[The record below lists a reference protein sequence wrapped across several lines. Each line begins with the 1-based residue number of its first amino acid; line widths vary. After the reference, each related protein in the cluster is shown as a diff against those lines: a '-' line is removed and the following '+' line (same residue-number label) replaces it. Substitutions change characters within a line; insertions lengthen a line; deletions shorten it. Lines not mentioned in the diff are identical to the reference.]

1 MQNYAAEALMLD
13 VVDLQE
19 RDRIITFLT
28 ADHGKRRGVAQGAKA
43 KYSRFSG
50 QLQPLAK
57 VRVSWFEKPG
67 RDLVRISEVELL
79 RSAEGLNRDLE
90 GILLGAY
97 LAEHMIELAL
107 EGEESGRL
115 YRLLDS
121 TLDALL
127 AGVPRDLAARY
138 FEVWA
143 LRLSGLFALPTPCR
157 DCGWLLDSG
166 AEMVAD
172 LPPSL
177 CPRCGELA
185 SPMPPPGWGE
195 GPAALMTFLLRSGR
209 QGLPALAAEPPPPS
223 VLRQVEELCR
233 SIRREFLQKELNSY
247 GVMHQ
252 TLGSL

>member
-1 MQNYAAEALMLD
+1 MQTLASDALMLD

-28 ADHGKRRGVAQGAKA
+28 AEHGKRRGVAQGAKA

-79 RSAEGLNRDLE
+79 RPAEGLNRDLE

-97 LAEHMIELAL
+97 LAEHMKELAL
-107 EGEESGRL
+107 EGEESSRL
-115 YRLLDS
+115 FRLLDS
-121 TLDALL
+121 TIESLL
-127 AGVPRDLAARY
+127 AGVSRDLAARY

-157 DCGWLLDSG
+157 DCGWLLDTG
-166 AEMVAD
+166 AEMVRD
-172 LPPSL
+172 LAPST
-177 CPRCGELA
+177 CPRCDELA
-185 SPMPPPGWGE
+185 SPPPAAGWPA

-209 QGLPALAAEPPPPS
+209 QKLGDLAVDPPPGP
-223 VLRQVEELCR
+223 VLRQVEALCR

-252 TLGSL
+252 TLQQL